1 MRTFA
6 ALKKNPF
13 QAKAFDSGTWH
24 TIMEY
29 VIMGL
34 QLLLSLSILI
44 VLHEFGHFLPAR
56 WFKTR
61 VEKFYLFFD
70 PWFSVFKFKRG
81 DTEYGIGW
89 LPLGGYVKISGMID
103 ESMDKEQMK
112 QPPKPYEFRSKPAW
126 QRLIIMLGG
135 VTVNFIL
142 GFLFFALVLFVWG
155 QEYLPA
161 KNLTYGIAVDSLAAE
176 FGLQDGDKILS
187 LDGKEVERFGDIRR
201 GMFMDDPETIE
212 VMRHGRTEVLNVP
225 PGLSSRLGNYR
236 GMFVSPRIPMVI
248 ADIPES
254 SHNADSGLRQG
265 DRIVSVAGNP
275 ALYFHEVAAELQ
287 KHTQSEI
294 EIGVLRGR
302 DTARVAVII
311 NEHGQIGV
319 LTQSMGHFF
328 ELERLEYSLLGS
340 IPAGIQEGWDFLVN
354 IYIRSL
360 GKLFDGSVKATESL
374 GGFGTIGSMFG
385 GVWEWERF
393 WRMTAILS
401 LILAFMNL
409 LPIPA
414 LDGGHV
420 MFLFYEIIT
429 GRKPSDKFMEVMT
442 IIGFIIVLGLVILAN
457 GLDIIRA
464 FR

>member
-1 MRTFA
+1 
-6 ALKKNPF
+6 
-13 QAKAFDSGTWH
+13 
-24 TIMEY
+24 MEY
-29 VIMGL
+29 LIMGL

-44 VLHEFGHFLPAR
+44 VLHEAGHFLPAR
-56 WFKTR
+56 WFNTR

-70 PWFSVFKFKRG
+70 PWFSLFKYKKG

-112 QPPKPYEFRSKPAW
+112 QPPQPWEFRSKPAW

-142 GFLFFALVLFVWG
+142 GFLFFALVLWVWG
-155 QEYLPA
+155 QEYLPS
-161 KNLTYGIAVDSLAAE
+161 KNLTYGIAVDSVAQQ
-176 FGLQDGDKILS
+176 FGLEDGDQIVG
-187 LDGKEVERFGDIRR
+187 LDGQPIEKFGDVRIK
-201 GMFMDDPETIE
+201 MFMDAPQTIDIIRDNRNQTLE
-212 VMRHGRTEVLNVP
+212 LPAGISNQ
-225 PGLSSRLGNYR
+225 LGNYR
-236 GMFVSPRIPMVI
+236 GAFVTPRMPMII
-248 ADIPES
+248 AEIPEI
-254 SHNADSGLRQG
+254 SHNADKNLREG
-265 DRIVSVAGNP
+265 DRIVGIAGQP
-275 ALYFHEVAAELQ
+275 TPFYHEVAAELQ
-287 KHTQSEI
+287 QYRDAEI
-294 EIGVLRGR
+294 EVKVLRGR
-302 DTARVAVII
+302 DTLTEQLAI
-311 NEHGQIGV
+311 NSLGQIGI
-319 LTQSMGHFF
+319 LTHGMGHFF
-328 ELERLEYSLLGS
+328 ETERREFTLLSS
-340 IPAGIQEGWDFLVN
+340 IPAGIYEGWDFLVN

-385 GVWEWERF
+385 GEWVWERF

-429 GRKPSDKFMEVMT
+429 GRKPSDKFMEAMT
-442 IIGFIIVLGLVILAN
+442 IIGFIIVLGLVLLAN
-457 GLDIIRA
+457 GLDIVRA
-464 FR
+464 FG